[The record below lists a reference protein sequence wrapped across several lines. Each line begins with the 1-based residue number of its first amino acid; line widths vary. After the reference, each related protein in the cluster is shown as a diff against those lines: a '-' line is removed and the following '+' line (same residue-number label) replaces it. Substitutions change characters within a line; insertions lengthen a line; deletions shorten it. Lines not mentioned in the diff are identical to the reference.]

1 MRLSKTVDE
10 EGSRREKEKS
20 KHDEKREERRKQRE
34 TPSSL
39 SVVSKLFASVV
50 FSLLA
55 SFYIRHLEVG
65 KILERKC

>member
-39 SVVSKLFASVV
+39 SVSKSKSSVDEYAKLREK
-50 FSLLA
+50 SWKRPIDPA
-55 SFYIRHLEVG
+55 DA
-65 KILERKC
+65 K